1 MGRDTGP
8 KCKECRREGEKLFLK
23 GDRCYSR
30 SCAVSRRANPP
41 GEGPKKRRPRR
52 SQYLLHLRAKQK
64 ARRIYGLRESQ
75 FRIYVAHA
83 KNVKG
88 ATGEALLGM
97 LEQRMD
103 NVVYRVGFASSR
115 QQARQLIVHGHFAV
129 NGRASNVPSI
139 LLRQGDIVAVKPERR
154 EKVKAIV
161 EANQDREIPVWLE
174 RNGDAMRLQVLGAP
188 NVAEMGLGIA
198 ANLIVEFYSR

>member
-8 KCKECRREGEKLFLK
+8 KCKQCRREGEKLFLK

-75 FRIYVAHA
+75 FRNYVAHA

-88 ATGEALLGM
+88 ATGEALLTM

-103 NVVYRVGFASSR
+103 NVVYRAGFASSR
-115 QQARQLIVHGHFAV
+115 QQARQLIIHGHFAL

-139 LLRQGDIVAVKPERR
+139 LLRQGDIVAVKAERR
-154 EKVKAIV
+154 DRVKAIV
-161 EANQDREIPVWLE
+161 EANGDREVPAWVE
-174 RNGDAMRLQVLGAP
+174 RNGEAMRFQVIAAP
-188 NVAEMGLGIA
+188 DVTEMRLGIA
-198 ANLIVEFYSR
+198 VNLIVEFYSR

>member
-8 KCKECRREGEKLFLK
+8 KCKLCRREGEKLFLK

-75 FRIYVAHA
+75 FRIYVARA
-83 KNVKG
+83 KSVKG
-88 ATGEALLGM
+88 ATGNALLSM
-97 LEQRMD
+97 LEQRLD
-103 NVVYRVGFASSR
+103 NMVYRAGFASSR
-115 QQARQLIVHGHFAV
+115 QQARQLIVHGHFAL

-139 LLRQGDIVAVKPERR
+139 LLRGGDIVSVKQERR

-161 EANQDREIPVWLE
+161 EANQDREVPAWVE
-174 RNGDAMRLQVLGAP
+174 RNSDAMRFQMLGLP
-188 NVAEMGLGIA
+188 NVEQMGLDIS

>member
-8 KCKECRREGEKLFLK
+8 KCKQCRREGEKLFLK

-52 SQYLLHLRAKQK
+52 SQYQLHLRAKQK

-75 FRIYVAHA
+75 FRIYVARA
-83 KNVKG
+83 KSVKG
-88 ATGEALLGM
+88 ATGNALLAM
-97 LEQRMD
+97 LEQRLD
-103 NVVYRVGFASSR
+103 NMVYRAGFASSR
-115 QQARQLIVHGHFAV
+115 QQARQLIVHGHFAL

-139 LLRQGDIVAVKPERR
+139 LLRQGDIVAVKQERR

-161 EANQDREIPVWLE
+161 EANGDREVPAWVE
-174 RNGDAMRLQVLGAP
+174 RNSDAMRFQMLGLP
-188 NVAEMGLGIA
+188 NVEQMGLDIS